1 MEQNKVNSLDQKS
14 AGSWCADPTKADRL
28 STQTLPNRLKSHCS
42 CSVATSWQQ
51 SGGASLL
58 ASSPLWSFDRLKG
71 QRGRRRGRKDG
82 GGQLYFQML
91 PTCFASLAWMDA
103 NYFFPPPVA
112 VTQAQI
118 RLRPA
123 HRCWW
128 ASGRVWLHCWKPR
141 HGKFSKENVLQRDGW
156 MGLRPDG
163 WIDWWINE

>member
-103 NYFFPPPVA
+103 NYFFSPSCCRHKGKSDSGQHTA
-112 VTQAQI
+112 VD
-118 RLRPA
+118 
-123 HRCWW
+123 
-128 ASGRVWLHCWKPR
+128 GRQDVC
-141 HGKFSKENVLQRDGW
+141 GCIAENQGMESFQKKMFYSVMDEW
-156 MGLRPDG
+156 V
-163 WIDWWINE
+163 

>member
-42 CSVATSWQQ
+42 CSAATSWQQ

-58 ASSPLWSFDRLKG
+58 ALSPLWSFDRLKG

-103 NYFFPPPVA
+103 NYFFFPSCCRHTSANP
-112 VTQAQI
+112 TQASTPLLMGV
-118 RLRPA
+118 RTCVAAFLKTK
-123 HRCWW
+123 
-128 ASGRVWLHCWKPR
+128 GWKVFER
-141 HGKFSKENVLQRDGW
+141 KGFTA
-156 MGLRPDG
+156 
-163 WIDWWINE
+163 

>member
-103 NYFFPPPVA
+103 NYFFSPSCCRHTSANP
-112 VTQAQI
+112 TQASTPLLMGV
-118 RLRPA
+118 RTCVAALLKTKA
-123 HRCWW
+123 
-128 ASGRVWLHCWKPR
+128 WKVFKR
-141 HGKFSKENVLQRDGW
+141 KCFTA
-156 MGLRPDG
+156 
-163 WIDWWINE
+163 

>member
-42 CSVATSWQQ
+42 CSAATSWQQ

-103 NYFFPPPVA
+103 NYFFFPLLLPSHKRKSDSGQHTA
-112 VTQAQI
+112 VD
-118 RLRPA
+118 
-123 HRCWW
+123 
-128 ASGRVWLHCWKPR
+128 GRQDVC
-141 HGKFSKENVLQRDGW
+141 GCISENQGMESFRKKRFYSVTDEW
-156 MGLRPDG
+156 V
-163 WIDWWINE
+163 